1 MEIMNK
7 LNKHLLIAAVT
18 LSAMSGNAREKYGNV
33 FRTATAPQR
42 VLAGCSPAQSSAEL
56 AVNNVRT
63 IIFSGS
69 DMWWDMFGTTNA
81 WYLVPKV
88 EDRSKGANSNFAGN
102 VWFGG
107 LDVGGQLKIA
117 AQTYRQSGVDF
128 WTGPLSTQDAT
139 ISSDVCNKYDKIFR
153 LKRSEVDAFVLE
165 AGPITAGMRDW
176 PGNGDISLNQSELL
190 APFVDINGD
199 NRYVPEEGDYPFYDV
214 YNTGLKD
221 NLGVCKARVFGDETL
236 WWVYN
241 DNGNN
246 HIATG
251 GKAIGMEIRAQA
263 FAFKTTDEVNNM
275 TFYNYQLVNRSSFA
289 LLNTYMTVWTD
300 ADMGYYGDDYIGC
313 DVKRGLGYI
322 YNSVGP
328 DPTVGTVIGYGA
340 YVPALG
346 CDFFQGPINTTD
358 TIDNDNDGQT
368 DEPGEQMGMTK
379 FLYFNNAFPGVPIQ
393 TTDPDNAAQYY
404 QYMTGY
410 WRDGTPFTC
419 GGNGY
424 GGSIPTSFVYPA
436 DTYTSGV
443 GSCGVWN
450 ESTVAGDR
458 RFMQSSGPFTL
469 LPGAVNYI
477 TVGLPWARTTSTDP
491 KASIPLLKIADDKAQ
506 ALFDNCF
513 RVLSGPEAPDLTI
526 QELENELIIYFS
538 NKPASN
544 NYLNQ
549 YKELDVSIIVDQTHF
564 PPTPEYNYY
573 KFEGYK
579 LYQLKNN
586 LITQEELIDP
596 SKAKLIFNCDVKNGV
611 TRLVNYE
618 YDAATG
624 GDVPRVKIDQ
634 NDLSDKGIKSSFHFT
649 KDEFATSQS
658 KKVVNNKEYY
668 FFCVAY
674 GYNQYGEYKEDQIF
688 TTQGVASSEGQKKPY
703 LEGRKSKKAFGI
715 PHNPAPEKSGSIMN
729 SAYGYGPKV
738 TRLEGQG
745 NGGNNL
751 ELTQES
757 VNDILNSPTGRQ
769 KTITYEN
776 GRGPIGIKVVDPLNV
791 PNSEFTLKLISRNYF
806 YRGDTLTGSSNAVAL
821 NNYINSVID
830 ADPCKTSTVSVMSQS
845 GPLPPHSSL
854 PFPKLTKN
862 SNVHG
867 QVNQDTATW
876 VLTDL
881 STQKKYYSCKS
892 IRIGEEYYFSD
903 LGLSVS
909 IGGAN
914 DIAHISSPFNPATD
928 RFLKNDDI
936 ISASMSFANSNET
949 WLSGV
954 PDVDGENA
962 FNWIRSGP
970 FRDDLN
976 FPVSDYQMSN
986 GATGNNLVFVDE
998 NQYFE
1003 NVLGG
1008 TWAPYPLVA
1017 ASKAGVAS
1025 TDAAPGFSGLTNST
1039 AAIASVFDLR
1049 ALASVDIVLTKD
1061 KSKWTRCLVLEESDE
1076 PAAIPTKA
1084 SKLETRRHKSV
1095 DKQGIALGDPG
1106 CNTAEASYDSLPG
1119 IPFQTG
1125 LSWFP
1130 GYAINLETGERL
1142 NIAFGEDSY
1151 QIKNNGDD
1159 MMWNPND
1166 VVYDPL
1172 YNYSFGGRHYIYVFG
1187 NNRSGTRYAKATT
1200 GPVVNQFVPADL
1212 DGKLIGSGTYA
1223 DFHDFAYTYKWGAQ
1237 KALST
1242 NNTIKN
1248 SGNVV
1253 LTNTWAD
1260 AMWVNIPI
1268 TINPRYNFKNPADMP
1283 GDAKV
1288 SLRVKK
1294 AYRPSLASHAKTD
1307 PSNFTQA
1314 GYVTASTAVNS
1325 NNYCPVIMPVFPYSN
1340 ASGTTISGANN
1351 FMKASTDTVTGS
1363 VNNNYNL
1370 YSFNTSDIFTEINN
1384 ADKLKSALDLINIVP
1399 NPYYAYSTYETG
1411 RIDNRVRITNL
1422 PNRCKIK
1429 IFTLNGT
1436 LVRTFDRDLS
1446 GQEDINVSESEFIR
1460 SKRLPFQ
1467 DWDMKNQSGI
1477 SVASGLYII
1486 HIDVPGVGEKILKW
1500 FGVMRPLD
1508 LQSY

>member
-33 FRTATAPQR
+33 FKTAAPQK
-42 VLAGCSPAQSSAEL
+42 VMAGCSPAQSSAEL

-63 IIFSGS
+63 VIFSGS
-69 DMWWDMFGTTNA
+69 DMWWDLFGTQNA

-88 EDRSKGANSNFAGN
+88 EDRSKGANANFAGN

-128 WTGPLSTQDAT
+128 WTGPLSTQDAS
-139 ISSDVCNKYDKIFR
+139 ISADVCNKYDKIFR
-153 LKRSEVDAFVLE
+153 LKRADVDEFVLSG
-165 AGPITAGMRDW
+165 GPITPGIKEW
-176 PGNGDISLNQSELL
+176 PGNGDISLDQAELL

-199 NRYVPEEGDYPFYDV
+199 NRYVPEEGDYPYYDV

-289 LLNTYMTVWTD
+289 LVNTYMTVWTD

-322 YNSVGP
+322 YNADSYDETNGS
-328 DPTVGTVIGYGA
+328 VIGYLN

-346 CDFFQGPINTTD
+346 CDFFQGPINTVNS
-358 TIDNDNDGQT
+358 IDDDNDGQT
-368 DEPGEQMGMTK
+368 DEAGEQMGMTK
-379 FLYFNNAFPGVPIQ
+379 FLYFNNSFAGVPIQ
-393 TTDPDNAAQYY
+393 TTDPANASQYY

-424 GGSIPTSFVYPA
+424 GGSVPTDFVYPA
-436 DTYTSGV
+436 DTYTNGPCGATPWSESG
-443 GSCGVWN
+443 
-450 ESTVAGDR
+450 VAGDR

-526 QELENELIIYFS
+526 QEMENELIIYFS

-549 YKELDVSIIVDQTHF
+549 YKELDVSIIVDPTHF
-564 PPTPEYNYY
+564 PNADNYY
-573 KFEGYK
+573 HFEGYK

-586 LITQEELIDP
+586 LITQEELNDP
-596 SKAKLIFNCDVKNGV
+596 SKAKLIFNCDVQNGV

-618 YDAATG
+618 YDATTG
-624 GDVPRVKIDQ
+624 GDVPKVKVDQ
-634 NDLSDKGIKSSFHFT
+634 NEYSDKGIKSSFHFT
-649 KDEFATSQS
+649 QDEFSTSQS
-658 KKVVNNKEYY
+658 KKVINNKEYY

-674 GYNQYGEYKEDQIF
+674 GYNEYGVYKEDQIF
-688 TTQGVASSEGQKKPY
+688 TTQGVASSEGQKRPY

-745 NGGNNL
+745 NGGNYL
-751 ELTQES
+751 DLTQES
-757 VNDILNSPTGRQ
+757 VNDILNSPTGKQ
-769 KTITYEN
+769 TAITYQN
-776 GRGPIGIKVVDPLNV
+776 GRGPVGIKVVDPLNI
-791 PNSEFTLKLISRNYF
+791 PNSNFTLKLISRNYF
-806 YRGDTLTGSSNAVAL
+806 YSDTLSSTPTLQNQ
-821 NNYINSVID
+821 YINSVID
-830 ADPCKTSTVSVMSQS
+830 ADPCKSVGSHTA
-845 GPLPPHSSL
+845 LPY
-854 PFPKLTKN
+854 PKLTAN
-862 SNVHG
+862 SNVYG

-881 STQKKYYSCKS
+881 NTQKNYYSCKS
-892 IRIGEEYYFSD
+892 IRIGEEYYISD

-909 IGGAN
+909 IGGAS
-914 DIAHISSPFNPATD
+914 DIANISSPFNMATD
-928 RFLKNDDI
+928 RLLKAGDI
-936 ISASMSFANSNET
+936 IGASVSFENANET
-949 WLSGV
+949 WLTGL
-954 PDVDGENA
+954 PDVDGANA
-962 FNWIRSGP
+962 FNWIRSGTYT
-970 FRDDLN
+970 DVDASVN
-976 FPVSDYQMSN
+976 SDYQMSN
-986 GATGNNLVFVDE
+986 GATGNNLVFADE

-1017 ASKAGVAS
+1017 TTKTAAGNK
-1025 TDAAPGFSGLTNST
+1025 TDAAPGFPGLTNST
-1039 AAIASVFDLR
+1039 AAIAPVFDLR
-1049 ALASVDIVLTKD
+1049 ALASVDIVFTKD
-1061 KSKWTRCLVLEESDE
+1061 KSKWTRCLVLEECDE
-1076 PAAIPTKA
+1076 PTAIPTKA
-1084 SKLETRRHKSV
+1084 NKLETRRHKSV

-1106 CNTAEASYDSLPG
+1106 CNTAEASFDSLPG
-1119 IPFQTG
+1119 VPYQTG

-1151 QIKNNGDD
+1151 QTKNNGDD

-1166 VVYDPL
+1166 VVYDPI

-1187 NNRSGTRYAKATT
+1187 NNRSGTKYEKGT
-1200 GPVVNQFVPADL
+1200 GVTAFVPADL
-1212 DGKLIGSGTYA
+1212 DGKIIGSGTYG
-1223 DFHDFAYTYKWGAQ
+1223 DFKDFAYTYKWGYQ
-1237 KALST
+1237 KSLST
-1242 NNTIKN
+1242 TTTIKN

-1268 TINPRYNFKNPADMP
+1268 TINARYNFKNPADMP

-1294 AYRPSLASHAKTD
+1294 AYRPSLGSHVKTNK
-1307 PSNFTQA
+1307 SNYTQA
-1314 GYVTASTAVNS
+1314 GYINGTTAVNS
-1325 NNYCPVIMPVFPYSN
+1325 NNYAPVAMPIFPYSN
-1340 ASGTTISGANN
+1340 AAGTILSGANL
-1351 FMKASTDTVTGS
+1351 FMKASEDTVTGS

-1370 YSFNTSDIFTEINN
+1370 YSFNTADIFTEINN
-1384 ADKLKSALDLINIVP
+1384 ADKMKSALDLINIVP
-1399 NPYYAYSTYETG
+1399 NPYYAYSTYEKS
-1411 RIDNRVRITNL
+1411 RIDNVVRITNL
-1422 PNRCKIK
+1422 PSKCKIK

-1436 LVRTFDRDLS
+1436 LVRTFDRDVS
-1446 GQEDINVSESEFIR
+1446 GQEDINVTESEYVR

>member
-7 LNKHLLIAAVT
+7 LNKHLLVAAVA
-18 LSAMSGNAREKYGNV
+18 LGALSGNAREKYGNV
-33 FRTATAPQR
+33 FRSAAPER
-42 VLAGCSPAQSSAEL
+42 VMAGCSPAQSSAEL

-63 IIFSGS
+63 VIFSGS
-69 DMWWDMFGTTNA
+69 DMWWDLFGTQNA

-117 AQTYRQSGVDF
+117 AQTYRQGGVDF
-128 WTGPLSTQDAT
+128 WTGPLSTVDASV
-139 ISSDVCNKYDKIFR
+139 SSDVCNKYDKIYR
-153 LKRSEVDAFVLE
+153 LKRSDVDAFVLSG
-165 AGPITAGMRDW
+165 GPITQGIKEW
-176 PGNGDISLNQSELL
+176 PGNGDISLDQAEIL
-190 APFVDINGD
+190 APFVDVNGD
-199 NRYVPEEGDYPFYDV
+199 NRYVPEEGDYPYYDV

-246 HIATG
+246 HVATG
-251 GKAIGMEIRAQA
+251 GKSIGMEIRAQA
-263 FAFKTTDEVNNM
+263 FAFKTTDEINNM

-289 LLNTYMTVWTD
+289 LQNTYMTVWTD

-322 YNSVGP
+322 YNADSY
-328 DPTVGTVIGYGA
+328 DETVSGVIGYGN
-340 YVPALG
+340 YIPALG
-346 CDFFQGPINTTD
+346 CDFFQGPLADANNGVD
-358 TIDNDNDGQT
+358 DDNDGSL

-379 FLYFNNAFPGVPIQ
+379 FLYFNNSFAGVPIQ
-393 TTDPDNAAQYY
+393 TTDPQNATQYY

-424 GGSIPTSFVYPA
+424 GGSIPTDFVYPA
-436 DTYTSGV
+436 ATYTNGPCGATPWSESG
-443 GSCGVWN
+443 
-450 ESTVAGDR
+450 VAGDR

-491 KASIPLLKIADDKAQ
+491 AASIPLLKIADDKAQ

-538 NKPASN
+538 NKPSSN

-549 YKELDVSIIVDQTHF
+549 YKELDVSIIVDPTHF
-564 PPTPEYNYY
+564 PNADNFYR
-573 KFEGYK
+573 FEGYK

-586 LITQEELIDP
+586 QITQEELTDP
-596 SKAKLIFNCDVKNGV
+596 SKAKLIFNCDVQNGI
-611 TRLVNYE
+611 TRLINYE
-618 YDAATG
+618 YDATTG
-624 GDVPRVKIDQ
+624 GDVPKVKVDQ
-634 NDLSDKGIKSSFHFT
+634 NEYSDKGIKSSFHFT
-649 KDEFATSQS
+649 RDEFSTSQS

-674 GYNQYGEYKEDQIF
+674 AYNEYGVYKEDQVF
-688 TTQGVASSEGQKKPY
+688 TSVGVPSSEGQKRPY

-715 PHNPAPEKSGSIMN
+715 PHNPAPEKSGSVMN

-745 NGGNNL
+745 NGGNYL
-751 ELTQES
+751 DLTDES
-757 VNDILNSPTGRQ
+757 VNAILNSPTGKQ
-769 KTITYEN
+769 TAITYQN
-776 GRGPIGIKVVDPLNV
+776 GRGPVGIKVVDPLNV
-791 PNSEFTLKLISRNYF
+791 PNSTFSLKLISRNYF
-806 YRGDTLTGSSNAVAL
+806 FRNDTLTGPTNAAAL
-821 NNYINSVID
+821 NAYINSVID
-830 ADPCKTSTVSVMSQS
+830 ADPCKAVGSHTAMAY
-845 GPLPPHSSL
+845 
-854 PFPKLTKN
+854 PKLTSN
-862 SNVHG
+862 SNIYG
-867 QVNQDTATW
+867 RVNQDTATW

-881 STQKKYYSCKS
+881 TTQKKYYSCKS
-892 IRIGEEYYFSD
+892 IRVGEEFYFSE
-903 LGLSVS
+903 LGLSVG
-909 IGGAN
+909 IGGASDLAN
-914 DIAHISSPFNPATD
+914 ISTPFNSATD
-928 RFLKNDDI
+928 RLLKEDDI
-936 ISASMSFANSNET
+936 IGASISFANANET

-954 PDVDGENA
+954 PDVDGDNP
-962 FNWIRSGP
+962 FNWIRSGTYKQN
-970 FRDDLN
+970 DKESA
-976 FPVSDYQMSN
+976 SDYQMSN
-986 GATGNNLVFVDE
+986 SSAGTNLVFVDE

-1003 NVLGG
+1003 KVLGG

-1017 ASKAGVAS
+1017 ATKTVAGNS
-1025 TDAAPGFSGLTNST
+1025 TEAAPGFGGLTS
-1039 AAIASVFDLR
+1039 ASAVLPAVFDLR
-1049 ALASVDIVLTKD
+1049 SMASVDIVFTKD
-1061 KSKWTRCLVLEESDE
+1061 KSKWTRCLVLEECDE
-1076 PAAIPTKA
+1076 PSAIPTQA
-1084 SKLETRRHKSV
+1084 TKLEPRRHKSV
-1095 DKQGIALGDPG
+1095 DKQGIALGEPG
-1106 CNTAEASYDSLPG
+1106 CNTAEASFDSVPG
-1119 IPFQTG
+1119 VPFQTG

-1151 QIKNNGDD
+1151 QINNNGND
-1159 MMWNPND
+1159 MMWNPNH

-1172 YNYSFGGRHYIYVFG
+1172 YNWSFGGRHYIYVFG
-1187 NNRSGTRYAKATT
+1187 NNRSGTKYEKNPAVTS
-1200 GPVVNQFVPADL
+1200 GYVPAEL
-1212 DGKLIGSGTYA
+1212 DGKIIGAGNYG
-1223 DFHDFAYTYKWGAQ
+1223 DFRDFAYTYKWGAG
-1237 KALST
+1237 KSL
-1242 NNTIKN
+1242 N
-1248 SGNVV
+1248 SNAVLRASGGVV

-1268 TINPRYNFKNPADMP
+1268 TINQRYNFKNPADMP

-1294 AYRPSLASHAKTD
+1294 AYRPSLAGHVKTL
-1307 PSNFTQA
+1307 PSTYTQA
-1314 GYVTASTAVNS
+1314 GYVNPTLALNS
-1325 NNYCPVIMPVFPYSN
+1325 NNYAPVTMPIFPISN
-1340 ASGTTISGANN
+1340 AANTN
-1351 FMKASTDTVTGS
+1351 SRQSTDTVS
-1363 VNNNYNL
+1363 NSANNNYNL
-1370 YSFNTSDIFTEINN
+1370 YTFNTADIFTEVNN
-1384 ADKLKSALDLINIVP
+1384 ADKMKSALDLINIVP
-1399 NPYYAYSTYETG
+1399 NPYYAYSSYERS
-1411 RIDNRVRITNL
+1411 RIDNVVRITNL
-1422 PNRCKIK
+1422 PSKCKIK

-1436 LVRTFDRDLS
+1436 LIRTFDRDVS
-1446 GQEDINVSESEFIR
+1446 GQEDINVSESEFVR

-1467 DWDMKNQSGI
+1467 DWDLKNQSGI
-1477 SVASGLYII
+1477 TVASGLYII

>member
-1 MEIMNK
+1 MNK
-7 LNKHLLIAAVT
+7 LNKHLLVAVIT
-18 LSAMSGNAREKYGNV
+18 LSAISGNSREKHGNV
-33 FRTATAPQR
+33 FRTSSTQR
-42 VLAGCSPAQSSAEL
+42 VLAGCSPAQSAAEL
-56 AVNNVRT
+56 SVNNVRT

-69 DMWWDMFGTTNA
+69 DMWWDLFGTQNA

-128 WTGPLSTQDAT
+128 WTGPLSTQDAS
-139 ISSDVCNKYDKIFR
+139 ISSDVCNKYDKIFKLTR
-153 LKRSEVDAFVLE
+153 TEVDEFVLSG
-165 AGPITAGMRDW
+165 GPITTNIKDW
-176 PGNGDISLNQSELL
+176 PGNGDISMDQAELL
-190 APFVDINGD
+190 APFMDVNGD
-199 NRYVPEEGDYPFYDV
+199 NRYVPEEGDYPYYDV

-246 HIATG
+246 HVATG

-322 YNSVGP
+322 YNA
-328 DPTVGTVIGYGA
+328 DAFDETVAGVIGYGN
-340 YVPALG
+340 YIPALG
-346 CDFFQGPINTTD
+346 CDFFQGPINTVNNVD
-358 TIDNDNDGQT
+358 DDFDGQT
-368 DEPGEQMGMTK
+368 DEAGEQMGMTK
-379 FLYFNNAFPGVPIQ
+379 FLYFNNSFAGVPIQ
-393 TTDPDNAAQYY
+393 TTDPANASQYY

-424 GGSIPTSFVYPA
+424 GGSVPTSYVYPA
-436 DTYTSGV
+436 DTYTNGPCGTWSE
-443 GSCGVWN
+443 GS
-450 ESTVAGDR
+450 VAGDR

-526 QELENELIIYFS
+526 QEMENELIIYFS

-544 NYLNQ
+544 NYLNL
-549 YKELDVSIIVDQTHF
+549 YKELDVSIIVDPAHF
-564 PPTPEYNYY
+564 PNVDNYY
-573 KFEGYK
+573 HFEGYK

-586 LITQEELIDP
+586 LITQEELTDP
-596 SKAKLIFNCDVKNGV
+596 SKAKLIFNCDLQNGV

-618 YDAATG
+618 YDATTG
-624 GDVPRVKIDQ
+624 GDVPKVKVDQ
-634 NDLSDKGIKSSFHFT
+634 NDNSDKGIKSSFHFT
-649 KDEFATSQS
+649 QDEFSSSQS
-658 KKVVNNKEYY
+658 KKVINNKEYY

-674 GYNQYGEYKEDQIF
+674 GYNQYGIYKEDQIF
-688 TTQGVASSEGQKKPY
+688 TDPGVPSSEGQKRPY
-703 LEGRKSKKAFGI
+703 IEGRKSKKAFGI
-715 PHNPAPEKSGSIMN
+715 PHNPAPENSGSIMN

-751 ELTQES
+751 ELTQQS
-757 VNDILNSPTGRQ
+757 INDILNSSDGRQ

-776 GRGPIGIKVVDPLNV
+776 GRGPIGVKVVDPLNV
-791 PNSEFTLKLISRNYF
+791 PNSSFTLKLISRNYF
-806 YRGDTLTGSSNAVAL
+806 YRNDTLTGTANATLL
-821 NNYINSVID
+821 NNYINNTID
-830 ADPCKTSTVSVMSQS
+830 ADPCKTSTAVWATAS
-845 GPLPPHSSL
+845 GTLTPHNLL
-854 PFPKLTKN
+854 PFPILKSN
-862 SNVHG
+862 SDFYG

-881 STQKKYYSCKS
+881 GTQKKYYSCKS
-892 IRIGEEYYFSD
+892 IRIGEEYYISD
-903 LGLSVS
+903 LGLSVTVGGASDIAS
-909 IGGAN
+909 IGMPA
-914 DIAHISSPFNPATD
+914 SSPANIATD
-928 RFLKNDDI
+928 KMIKAGDI
-936 ISASMSFANSNET
+936 ISASMSFDNANET

-954 PDVDGENA
+954 PDIDGDNA
-962 FNWIRSGP
+962 FNWIRSGT
-970 FRDDLN
+970 FRDEN
-976 FPVSDYQMSN
+976 ATSTSDYVLNN
-986 GATGNNLVFVDE
+986 GAVTTNTVFADE

-1003 NVLGG
+1003 KILGG

-1017 ASKAGVAS
+1017 ATKTVAGNS
-1025 TDAAPGFSGLTNST
+1025 TQAAPGAGGLTNT
-1039 AAIASVFDLR
+1039 LGTLYNVFDLR
-1049 ALASVDIVLTKD
+1049 ALASVDIVFTKD
-1061 KSKWTRCLVLEESDE
+1061 KNKWTRCLVLEECDE
-1076 PAAIPTKA
+1076 PSAIPTRA
-1084 SKLETRRHKSV
+1084 NKLETRRHKSV

-1106 CNTAEASYDSLPG
+1106 CNTAEASFDSLPG

-1151 QIKNNGDD
+1151 QINNNGND
-1159 MMWNPND
+1159 MMWNPTNEIFNQT
-1166 VVYDPL
+1166 YR
-1172 YNYSFGGRHYIYVFG
+1172 YSFGGRHYIYVFG
-1187 NNRSGTRYAKATT
+1187 NNRSGTKYEKNPLGATA
-1200 GPVVNQFVPADL
+1200 FVPAEL

-1223 DFHDFAYTYKWGAQ
+1223 NFRDLAYTYKWGYQ
-1237 KALST
+1237 SSLSGT
-1242 NNTIKN
+1242 NNNKA
-1248 SGNVV
+1248 SGAVV

-1268 TINPRYNFKNPADMP
+1268 TINSRYNFKNPADMP
-1283 GDAKV
+1283 GDARV

-1294 AYRPSLASHAKTD
+1294 AYRPSLASHVKTN
-1307 PSNFTQA
+1307 PSTYTQA
-1314 GYVTASTAVNS
+1314 GYISSSVALNS
-1325 NNYCPVIMPVFPYSN
+1325 NNPYCPVMLPIFPLSN
-1340 ASGTTISGANN
+1340 AGNSNSR
-1351 FMKASTDTVTGS
+1351 ASTDTVNGS
-1363 VNNNYNL
+1363 ANNNYNL
-1370 YSFNTSDIFTEINN
+1370 YSFNTSDIFTELNN
-1384 ADKLKSALDLINIVP
+1384 ADKLKSALDLINVVP
-1399 NPYYAYSTYETG
+1399 NPYYAYSTYERD
-1411 RIDNRVRITNL
+1411 RISNVVRITNL
-1422 PNRCKIK
+1422 PNTCKIK

-1436 LVRTFDRDLS
+1436 LVRTFDRDVS
-1446 GQEDINVSESEFIR
+1446 GQEDINVNESDFIR

>member
-1 MEIMNK
+1 MEIMTK

-18 LSAMSGNAREKYGNV
+18 LSAISGNAREKYGNV
-33 FRTATAPQR
+33 FKNAAPQN
-42 VLAGCSPAQSSAEL
+42 VMAGCSPAQSSAEL
-56 AVNNVRT
+56 SVNNVRT
-63 IIFSGS
+63 VIFSGS
-69 DMWWDMFGTTNA
+69 DMWWDLFGNQNA

-117 AQTYRQSGVDF
+117 AQTYRQAGVDF
-128 WTGPLSTQDAT
+128 WTGPLSTQDAS

-153 LKRSEVDAFVLE
+153 LKRSDVDAFVLSG
-165 AGPITAGMRDW
+165 GPITTGIKEW
-176 PGNGDISLNQSELL
+176 PGNGDISMDQAELL

-199 NRYVPEEGDYPFYDV
+199 NRYVPEEGDYPYYDV

-246 HIATG
+246 HVATG

-300 ADMGYYGDDYIGC
+300 ADLGYYGDDYIGC

-322 YNSVGP
+322 YNADPFDETAGGAVG
-328 DPTVGTVIGYGA
+328 YQN
-340 YVPALG
+340 YVPSLG
-346 CDFFQGPINTTD
+346 CDFFQGPINTTN
-358 TIDNDNDGQT
+358 TIDDDNDGLT
-368 DEPGEQMGMTK
+368 DEAGEQMGMTK
-379 FLYFNNAFPGVPIQ
+379 FLYFNNSFPGVPIQ
-393 TTDPDNAAQYY
+393 TTDPANSTQYY

-424 GGSIPTSFVYPA
+424 GGSIQTSYVYPA
-436 DTYTSGV
+436 ATYTNGECGNIPWSESG
-443 GSCGVWN
+443 
-450 ESTVAGDR
+450 VAGDR

-469 LPGAVNYI
+469 QPGAVNYI

-491 KASIPLLKIADDKAQ
+491 KASIPLLQIADDKAQ

-526 QELENELIIYFS
+526 QEMENELIIYFS
-538 NKPASN
+538 NKPSSN

-549 YKELDVSIIVDQTHF
+549 YKELDVSIIVDPTHF
-564 PPTPEYNYY
+564 PNADNYY
-573 KFEGYK
+573 HFEGFK
-579 LYQLKNN
+579 LYQLKNSS
-586 LITQEELIDP
+586 IIQEELNDP
-596 SKAKLIFNCDVKNGV
+596 SKAKLVFNCDLQNGV
-611 TRLVNYE
+611 TRLINYE
-618 YDAATG
+618 YDATTG
-624 GDVPRVKIDQ
+624 GDIPRVKVDQ
-634 NDLSDKGIKSSFHFT
+634 NSNSDKGIKSSFHFT
-649 KDEFATSQS
+649 QDEFSTAQS
-658 KKVVNNKEYY
+658 KKVINNKEYY

-674 GYNQYGEYKEDQIF
+674 GYNEYGVYKEDQVY
-688 TTQGVASSEGQKKPY
+688 TTQGVPSTEGQKRPY

-715 PHNPAPEKSGSIMN
+715 PHNPAPEKAGTIMN

-745 NGGNNL
+745 NGGNYL
-751 ELTQES
+751 SLTKES
-757 VNDILNSPTGRQ
+757 ENDILNSPTGKQ
-769 KTITYEN
+769 NTITYEN
-776 GRGPIGIKVVDPLNV
+776 GRGPVGIKVVDPLNV
-791 PNSEFTLKLISRNYF
+791 PNSQFTLKLISRNYF
-806 YRGDTLTGSSNAVAL
+806 FRNDTLTGASNAAAL
-821 NNYINSVID
+821 NQYVNSVIN
-830 ADPCKTSTVSVMSQS
+830 ADPCKTSTVITMSAS
-845 GPLPPHSSL
+845 GPLPTHASL

-862 SNVHG
+862 SDIFG

-876 VLTDL
+876 VLKDL
-881 STQKKYYSCKS
+881 TSQRLYYPCKS

-903 LGLSVS
+903 LGLSVT
-909 IGGAN
+909 IGGAS
-914 DIAHISSPFNPATD
+914 DIAGVGFPFNTASDKLLKSDDVIGATMTFD
-928 RFLKNDDI
+928 N
-936 ISASMSFANSNET
+936 ANET
-949 WLSGV
+949 WLGGL
-954 PDVDGENA
+954 PDIDGSRP
-962 FNWIRSGP
+962 FNWIRSGT
-970 FRDDLN
+970 FVEDATN
-976 FPVSDYQMSN
+976 SDYQINN
-986 GATGNNLVFVDE
+986 GAVGTNLVFADE

-1008 TWAPYPLVA
+1008 TWAPYALTA
-1017 ASKAGVAS
+1017 ATKTTATAS
-1025 TDAAPGFSGLTNST
+1025 AEAAPAFSGLISNS
-1039 AAIASVFDLR
+1039 SVITPIFDLR
-1049 ALASVDIVLTKD
+1049 TLASVDIVFTKD
-1061 KSKWTRCLVLEESDE
+1061 KSKWTRCIVLEECDE
-1076 PAAIPTKA
+1076 PSAIPTKA
-1084 SKLETRRHKSV
+1084 GKLETRRHKSV
-1095 DKQGIALGDPG
+1095 DKQGISLGDPG
-1106 CNTAEASYDSLPG
+1106 CNTAEASFDSLPG
-1119 IPFQTG
+1119 VPFLTG

-1151 QIKNNGDD
+1151 QVNNNGDD

-1166 VVYDPL
+1166 VVYNPT

-1187 NNRSGTRYAKATT
+1187 NNRSGTKYQKGT
-1200 GPVVNQFVPADL
+1200 GGTAYIPAEL
-1212 DGKLIGSGTYA
+1212 DGKLIGSGNYA
-1223 DFHDFAYTYKWGAQ
+1223 DFKDFAFTYKWGYQ
-1237 KALST
+1237 KTLTGTPALKT
-1242 NNTIKN
+1242 
-1248 SGNVV
+1248 SGLNV

-1260 AMWVNIPI
+1260 AMWVNIPL

-1283 GDAKV
+1283 GDARV

-1294 AYRPSLASHAKTD
+1294 AYRPSLGSHSKTD

-1314 GYVTASTAVNS
+1314 GFINSTTVPPNVNF
-1325 NNYCPVIMPVFPYSN
+1325 CPTIMPVMPYYSN
-1340 ASGTTISGANN
+1340 AGGTIIGGANVYL
-1351 FMKASTDTVTGS
+1351 KASNDTITGS
-1363 VNNNYNL
+1363 ANNNYNL
-1370 YSFNTSDIFTEINN
+1370 YTFNTADIFTELSN
-1384 ADKLKSALDLINIVP
+1384 ADKHKSALDLINVVP

-1422 PNRCKIK
+1422 PNRCRIK

-1436 LVRTFDRDLS
+1436 LVRTFDRDVT
-1446 GQEDINVSESEFIR
+1446 GQEDINLNESDFIR

-1477 SVASGLYII
+1477 TVASGLYII